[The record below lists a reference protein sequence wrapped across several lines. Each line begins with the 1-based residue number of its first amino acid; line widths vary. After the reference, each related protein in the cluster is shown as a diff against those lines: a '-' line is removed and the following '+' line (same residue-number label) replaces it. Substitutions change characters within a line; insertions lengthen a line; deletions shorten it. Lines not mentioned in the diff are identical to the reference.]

1 MTIEIDVRDYNSE
14 YDLETDNCCSHS
26 HIYYNTGRSNHDVD
40 VTEPGGDGDG
50 YLSVNDFGWWIGC
63 QHAIK
68 FTWTSGEEVILKASS
83 NVKLERD
90 KETQKKILDY
100 FRKLIANDFKY
111 MPFDEPERKLEL
123 SGAETEFM
131 DI

>member
-1 MTIEIDVRDYNSE
+1 MRIEIDVRDYNSE
-14 YDLETDNCCSHS
+14 YDIESDSWCSNSYIH
-26 HIYYNTGRSNHDVD
+26 YNIGGPNHDVH
-40 VTEPGGDGDG
+40 VTEPDHDGDG

-68 FTWTSGEEVILKASS
+68 FTWPNGEEVILKASS
-83 NVKLERD
+83 NVKLKRD
-90 KETQKKILDY
+90 KETQKKILEY
-100 FRKLIANDFKY
+100 FKMLIANDFKY